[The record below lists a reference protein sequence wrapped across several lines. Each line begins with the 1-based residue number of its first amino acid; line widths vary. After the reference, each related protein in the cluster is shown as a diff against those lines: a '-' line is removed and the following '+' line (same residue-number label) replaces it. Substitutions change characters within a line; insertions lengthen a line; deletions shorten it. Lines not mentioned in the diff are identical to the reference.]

1 MVTGDVMV
9 RMERFVKSLGGG
21 LSLAAILLVAVVLS
35 GACRGQTP
43 PRKVRQR
50 SEMVVAPG
58 LTIHVGDIHQVRGS
72 VMVTVVGPRGT
83 QIAEKEA
90 HPGDVLPFESEGQRW
105 QVEVVRFENH
115 LLHDDYAYLRV
126 QRR

>member
-1 MVTGDVMV
+1 MG
-9 RMERFVKSLGGG
+9 RIGRFVKDPAGAR
-21 LSLAAILLVAVVLS
+21 SLAAILLVAALLS
-35 GACRGQTP
+35 GACRAPTP

-50 SEMVVAPG
+50 SELVVAPG
-58 LTIHVGDIHQVRGS
+58 LTVHVGDIHQVRGS
-72 VMVTVVGPRGT
+72 AIVTVVGPRGA

-90 HPGDVLPFESEGQRW
+90 HPGDVIPFESDGQRW

-115 LLHDDYAYLRV
+115 LLHDDYAYIRV